1 VICQTCGFIIKHQY
15 FENFILIIIIWNTIM
30 LTLDDPTN
38 NNSTYVT
45 LLIDDIFLWTY
56 FIECLLKIL
65 GLGFLFNEGAYL
77 RDGWNIL
84 DFTIVSS
91 SMLPI
96 FLGSNTGFSLN
107 SLRSLRVLRPLRTIS
122 TVKSL
127 KVLLN
132 TLFSSLPYLLNTL
145 IILLFF
151 FIIFAVGGLQLF
163 MGVLKKRCF
172 LPETG
177 VAHEDDIICGYKE
190 CPSGY
195 ICGKMLKNPDF
206 DITGFDDIGISLL
219 MVFVCVTMEGWTQI
233 MFYIVDAFSEG
244 VIVYF
249 VVMVFFGNFFLLN
262 LTQAVIKA
270 KFSEA
275 GEKKVIAIKEEEEV

>member
-1 VICQTCGFIIKHQY
+1 MICHTCRFIIKHPY

-56 FIECLLKIL
+56 FIECVLKIL

-151 FIIFAVGGLQLF
+151 FIIFAVGGL
-163 MGVLKKRCF
+163 
-172 LPETG
+172 
-177 VAHEDDIICGYKE
+177 
-190 CPSGY
+190 
-195 ICGKMLKNPDF
+195 
-206 DITGFDDIGISLL
+206 
-219 MVFVCVTMEGWTQI
+219 
-233 MFYIVDAFSEG
+233 
-244 VIVYF
+244 
-249 VVMVFFGNFFLLN
+249 
-262 LTQAVIKA
+262 
-270 KFSEA
+270 
-275 GEKKVIAIKEEEEV
+275 